1 MGLGGPGFFA
11 AGKIPDFDH
20 TVAAP
25 AGEAFQG
32 LGVLGHGIDAID
44 MAFSKL
50 SDEGGGEHAF
60 NLGGIER
67 SSVLSSSFKWVESW
81 VEISRLPS
89 DTGSRCL
96 VRSSRSR
103 ERFDFLDRI

>member
-1 MGLGGPGFFA
+1 MGLGRPGFLA

-25 AGEAFQG
+25 AGEAFEG
-32 LGVLGHGIDAID
+32 LGVLGHSIDAID
-44 MAFSKL
+44 MTLPKL
-50 SDEGGGEHAF
+50 GDEGGGEHAF

-67 SSVLSSSFKWVESW
+67 SGVLASSFKWVESR

-89 DTGSRCL
+89 DTGSGCL
-96 VRSSRSR
+96 VGSSRPG
-103 ERFDFLDRI
+103 